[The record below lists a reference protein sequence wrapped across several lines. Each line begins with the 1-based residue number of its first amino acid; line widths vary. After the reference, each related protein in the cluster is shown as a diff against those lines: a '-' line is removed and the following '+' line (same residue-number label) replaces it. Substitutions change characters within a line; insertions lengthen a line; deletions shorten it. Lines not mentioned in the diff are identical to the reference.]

1 MFVCEKLE
9 EEEDEE
15 VSRVTVVRI
24 LNKYEIKYFFF
35 QKCLEAK
42 GWRYFYT
49 ILFFL
54 NCSISK
60 KYLKNHIIFLN
71 F

>member
-24 LNKYEIKYFFF
+24 LNKYEIKYIFF

-42 GWRYFYT
+42 GWR
-49 ILFFL
+49 
-54 NCSISK
+54 
-60 KYLKNHIIFLN
+60 
-71 F
+71 